1 MVSYKYS
8 LQFFQ
13 IVTIWENIPLATL
26 ANIHVIPIHSKEENQ
41 LKIETNIWRKYL
53 AVFLQLDFCAMI
65 IE

>member
-41 LKIETNIWRKYL
+41 LKIETNI
-53 AVFLQLDFCAMI
+53 
-65 IE
+65 